1 MENSAETSILAGKN
15 VKLNQ
20 RAWKYIQEIN
30 STSAAALNKV
40 AVNDG
45 VKSYTYSIMFRMWE
59 RYASVFT
66 ALRMTKEQNARV
78 GLMGST
84 AAETIFAFYGLNMV
98 GAEISLFPSYN
109 AFRIER
115 LKHTIIEE
123 RLTDLII
130 TDDFAQPTF
139 IYDLLQQMTMLSL
152 RNVIILHVQMGGPT
166 VHSIITAAHET
177 KYMSLQ
183 SMFAPIC
190 MDNLLVAYGDT
201 PVSLCSYDSCDTSF
215 ILHTSGTTSG
225 TGKPMVLS
233 DKAFNAVCSSIY
245 KLEGYNFLKED
256 LVCGLMVDL
265 SNAYGIINQVHLPFA
280 FGGTV
285 ITVPG
290 NALNPTYYRAI
301 PEYKFTLLFS
311 ITAMIDHW
319 TKLPENTRFDFS
331 SLKAVVIGGSAVPA
345 KDKKRFL
352 EFFKKHGSGD
362 IPIIVGYGI
371 SELGGVCCL
380 SKEDIEDES
389 IGYLL
394 PGLDIRLYDEEKD
407 KFLSLKDAPCSGVL
421 YMSSQA
427 LATPVLDG
435 KEILK
440 TETINRKSFVTTND
454 LVQVDKDGKLTF
466 LGRAN
471 RYFIND
477 SGIKYESGRVE
488 TEIGRQSGI
497 ESCGIIPYYVKTRH
511 DNIPVLCVKP
521 LPGSNPKEIV
531 KNALL
536 QVFKVEK
543 TLSLDQ
549 LPLRVMFVEEFPRN
563 ANGKLDLF
571 KINKGEVT
579 GESFTLKPVKHLGQ
593 LCDFKFTPVG
603 DETADMIKEVFS
615 DIASDVKNNLP
626 FKKKEEDSS
635 MNQNNFFNPFGAF
648 NAANQ
653 MGSQMMNMMGQMM
666 GQNMN
671 PNMNPNM
678 GQNNNTNPS
687 SPPFGCGMPN
697 MMNMMPNM
705 MNMMQSMLPN
715 MMSMMQN
722 MMPNMGQFAPNAMP
736 GMPNM
741 MQGFM
746 SSMNPLNTYLYQLNE
761 RHWIMLQQM
770 FDQNTKMMEQINQMV
785 QQYNPFQGNAPVN
798 QAPPAP
804 AENPSTE
811 EIQ

>member
-1 MENSAETSILAGKN
+1 MDNSTAASNVSGKN
-15 VKLNQ
+15 AKLNQ
-20 RAWKYIQEIN
+20 KAWKYIQDIN

-40 AVNDG
+40 ALNDG
-45 VKSYTYSIMFRMWE
+45 VKAYTYGLMFRMWE

-66 ALRMTKEQNARV
+66 ALRMTKEQDARV

-84 AAETIFAFYGLNMV
+84 ASETIFAFYGLNMV

-109 AFRIER
+109 AFRLER
-115 LKHTIIEE
+115 LKTTIIEE

-130 TDDFAQPTF
+130 TDDFAQPAF
-139 IYDLLQQMTMLSL
+139 IYELLQQMTSLSL
-152 RNVIILHVQMGGPT
+152 RNIIILHVQMGGPT

-190 MDNLLVAYGDT
+190 MDNLLIAYGDT
-201 PVSLCSYDSCDTSF
+201 PVSLSDYDSCDTSF

-225 TGKPMVLS
+225 TGKPIVLS
-233 DKAFNAVCSSIY
+233 DKAFNAVCNSIY
-245 KLEGYNFLKED
+245 KMEGYNFLKED

-290 NALNPTYYRAI
+290 NALNPTFYRAV

-394 PGLDIRLYDEEKD
+394 PGLDVRLYDEEKE

-421 YMSSQA
+421 FMSSPA
-427 LATPVLDG
+427 MATPVFDE

-440 TETINRKSFVTTND
+440 TEVIGRKSFVTTND

-477 SGIKYESGRVE
+477 DGRKYESGRVE
-488 TEIGRQSGI
+488 TEIGRQAGI

-511 DNIPVLCVKP
+511 DNIPVLCVKT
-521 LPGSNPKEIV
+521 LPGTEPKETV

-543 TLSLDQ
+543 TLEQDQ
-549 LPLRVMFVEEFPRN
+549 IPSRVMFVEEFPRN
-563 ANGKLDLF
+563 GNGKIDLF
-571 KINKGEVT
+571 KISKGEVT
-579 GESFTLKPVKHLGQ
+579 GESFTIKPVKRLGQ
-593 LCDFKFTPVG
+593 LNDFKFTPVG

-626 FKKKEEDSS
+626 FNKKKEEDSN
-635 MNQNNFFNPFGAF
+635 MTQNNCFNPFGAF

-653 MGSQMMNMMGQMM
+653 MGSQMMNMMGQ
-666 GQNMN
+666 
-671 PNMNPNM
+671 
-678 GQNNNTNPS
+678 
-687 SPPFGCGMPN
+687 
-697 MMNMMPNM
+697 NMMPNM
-705 MNMMQSMLPN
+705 MNMMQSMMPN
-715 MMSMMQN
+715 MGCMQN
-722 MMPNMGQFAPNAMP
+722 FMQNMGQFAPNANAMP
-736 GMPNM
+736 GMPNF
-741 MQGFM
+741 MQGFTNM
-746 SSMNPLNTYLYQLNE
+746 LTPINSYMTQLNMQ
-761 RHWIMLQQM
+761 HWAMLQQM
-770 FDQNTKMMEQINQMV
+770 FDQNTKMMIQVNQMV
-785 QQYNPFQGNAPVN
+785 QQYNPFQGFPNANP
-798 QAPPAP
+798 QAQPAP
-804 AENPSTE
+804 TEGPAAEESK
-811 EIQ
+811 